1 MCSGMW
7 PGNTDT
13 STQMGGGGGGGG
25 GGGVLGFHP
34 MDMVMRHPE
43 LPDGLVIGRTGYFG
57 GVALPHYPAPS

>member
-1 MCSGMW
+1 MACGLE
-7 PGNTDT
+7 
-13 STQMGGGGGGGG
+13 TQTPALKWGGGW
-25 GGGVLGFHP
+25 GGVLGFHP